1 MVRILYVEDELFL
14 GRIVRETLEKSGFA
28 VHWESDGAKVPDYIK
43 SNSADICILDIMLPI
58 IDGYT
63 LCQQIRLAHPG
74 MPIIFLTAK
83 TETQDIVRGFESGGT
98 DYVRKPFS
106 MDELI
111 ARINNQLKL
120 AGGNNSGNF
129 SGQEILIGRYKLH
142 TIRYELDG
150 PDGVVRL
157 SHREMQVLMML
168 LSNTNAITDRKE
180 LLNKV
185 WGDDSFF
192 NSRNLDVYIRK
203 LREYFSD
210 DKSIVIQT
218 LKGRGYLFLVPQG
231 IIS

>member
-1 MVRILYVEDELFL
+1 MTRILYVEDELFL
-14 GRIVRETLEKSGFA
+14 GKIVTETLSKSGFD
-28 VHWESDGAKVPDYIK
+28 VHWESDGEKVPDYIK
-43 SNSADICILDIMLPI
+43 ANSADICILDIMLPN

-63 LCQQIRLAHPG
+63 LCRQIRSAYPN

-83 TETQDIVRGFESGGT
+83 SETQDIVRGFEEGGT

-106 MDELI
+106 MDELL

-120 AGGNNSGNF
+120 TGGNRLNNF
-129 SGQEILIGRYKLH
+129 DGQESRIGRYTLH
-142 TIRYELDG
+142 TVRYELTG
-150 PDGVVRL
+150 PSGVVRL
-157 SHREMQVLMML
+157 SHREMQVLMTL
-168 LSNTNAITDRKE
+168 LGNVNAITDRKE
-180 LLNKV
+180 LLKSV

-203 LREYFSD
+203 LREYFVD

-231 IIS
+231 AR